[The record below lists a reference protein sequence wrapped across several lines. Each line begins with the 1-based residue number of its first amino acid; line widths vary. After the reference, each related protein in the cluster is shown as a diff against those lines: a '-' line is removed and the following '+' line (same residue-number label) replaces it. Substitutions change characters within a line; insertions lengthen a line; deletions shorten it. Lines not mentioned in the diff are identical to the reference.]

1 MTICS
6 LVLQALPEKTDQI
19 NAELIQMEGVEVH
32 ATDPSGKIVVTIDHP
47 DHDYCT
53 GTFASMNY
61 INGVMSAALIF
72 EYSEHDKPAP
82 EEIQ

>member
-6 LVLQALPEKTDQI
+6 LVLQAQSHKIDQI
-19 NAELIQMEGVEVH
+19 STELVQLEGVEVH
-32 ATDPSGKIVVTIDHP
+32 ATDPSGKIVVSIDHP

-53 GTFASMNY
+53 STFTDMHHM
-61 INGVMSAALIF
+61 NGVMSAALIY
-72 EYSEHDKPAP
+72 EYSEHTIPAQ